1 MNKKSAK
8 NAVEKSRKSKA
19 GRAVSHEWIK
29 ERGKAIKKTGK
40 EIAAG
45 VGIRPSRLSEKIKG
59 KMDFEPKEI
68 PALARELQLPFNL
81 VFARLT
87 GLGNEEMSDNITLLE
102 VRGEAN
108 AGRWSKTPEWPP
120 NVWEYIMVPNDAGYS
135 SAVYGLRVTGDDM
148 DKAYPPGQ
156 STVTC
161 IPYVYYK
168 DKIYDGEHVV
178 VQRDDGNGQY
188 ETTIKQVSIKKN
200 HIMLCPNSS
209 NPAYKPIEL
218 SEADKTEEYYGTQG
232 LRIVGVVLGAVTVI
246 DTPSSKASKNRKSL
260 PASL

>member
-8 NAVEKSRKSKA
+8 NGVGKSQKSKA
-19 GRAVSHEWIK
+19 DRAISHEWIK

-87 GLGNEEMSDNITLLE
+87 GLGNEDMPDNIMLLE

-108 AGRWSKTPEWPP
+108 AGHWSKAPEWPP
-120 NVWEYIMVPNDAGYS
+120 NVWEYIMVPNDAEYS

-148 DKAYPPGQ
+148 DKVYPPGQ

-161 IPYVYYK
+161 MPYVYYK

-200 HIMLCPNSS
+200 HIMLCPNSD
-209 NPAYKPIEL
+209 NPAYKAIEL
-218 SEADKTEEYYGTQG
+218 LETDEAEEYYGTQG
-232 LRIVGVVLGAVTVI
+232 LKIVGVVLGAVTVI
-246 DTPSSKASKNRKSL
+246 DMPTLKGTKDRKSL
-260 PASL
+260 PISL